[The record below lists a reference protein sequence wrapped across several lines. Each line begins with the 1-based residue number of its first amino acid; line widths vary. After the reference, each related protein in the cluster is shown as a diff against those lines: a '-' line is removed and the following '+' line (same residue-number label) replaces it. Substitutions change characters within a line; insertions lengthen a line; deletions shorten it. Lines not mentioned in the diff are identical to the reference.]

1 MSNLTMIYAKRL
13 HRMFLSQDADYKRG
27 YLEACQAENLLELS
41 RHELQSI
48 IRNIISNAVYAK
60 KAYYFGRAYALR
72 EIIFNQSNKLVGPYE
87 FMKGSVL
94 DGRKKI

>member
-1 MSNLTMIYAKRL
+1 MSNLTMIYAKKL

-27 YLEACQAENLLELS
+27 YLEACETENLLELS

-60 KAYYFGRAYALR
+60 QAYYFGKAFALR
-72 EIIFNQSNKLVGPYE
+72 EIIFNQSNELVGPYE

-94 DGRKKI
+94 NGRKNV